1 MCAYIPF
8 AEKPCVVSHA
18 EINNLVNP
26 PSSGSFKMGRCVSS
40 LDPGGTERMK
50 GSDDRE
56 GGHGGKKEGVNL
68 EVRINLI
75 TSHVCVKV
83 T

>member
-40 LDPGGTERMK
+40 LDAGGTERMK

-56 GGHGGKKEGVNL
+56 GGHGGKNISKLRSGYRPLHNGL
-68 EVRINLI
+68 
-75 TSHVCVKV
+75 
-83 T
+83 